1 MILRTILLLLALAG
15 VAPAWEF
22 TYSSTTATEPF
33 WFRPE
38 EDLSGVPIL
47 GLSRYRSQSF
57 VAPTTAFYT
66 LTSIAAGGWD
76 NFIVLYQ
83 GSFNAFAPLT
93 NAIAA
98 NDDFVSTGRARIA
111 TNLVGGTTYH
121 LVTTGYWLLE
131 SGAFT
136 NTISNTPEPA
146 TWLLMAFGCG
156 VLMLRRQLMPQ
167 PAIAV
172 GSGPRSPQDRRSP
185 GHPSARV

>member
-1 MILRTILLLLALAG
+1 MILRIALLLVSLAG

-22 TYSSTTATEPF
+22 TYTSTTVGEPF

-38 EDLSGVPIL
+38 EDLTGPTIF
-47 GLSRYRSQSF
+47 GFSRYRSQSF

-83 GSFNAFAPLT
+83 GAFNPATPLA

-98 NDDFVSTGRARIA
+98 NDDFVSTGQSRIA

-121 LVTTGYWLLE
+121 LVTTGYWLFDNG
-131 SGAFT
+131 SFT
-136 NTISNTPEPA
+136 NTISNAPEPS

-156 VLMLRRQLMPQ
+156 VLMLRRQLMPKH
-167 PAIAV
+167 AIAV
-172 GSGPRSPQDRRSP
+172 GNGPRSPQDRRSP
-185 GHPSARV
+185 GHPSSRA